1 MYTSYTVLGPWAYV
15 YSYTY
20 ALVCG
25 MHGVYC
31 SIYKGGRMIKIV
43 GRRNSENI
51 WQVLDVFP
59 SLAEALKELNN
70 YRLAYGKNWT
80 LDIRVK

>member
-1 MYTSYTVLGPWAYV
+1 
-15 YSYTY
+15 
-20 ALVCG
+20 
-25 MHGVYC
+25 
-31 SIYKGGRMIKIV
+31 MIKIV